1 MYVGQYYFKI
11 FEITAKVQKY
21 VKLEVRGKRKK
32 GIYPT
37 PNKLL
42 L

>member
-1 MYVGQYYFKI
+1 M